1 MRNRCANLALD
12 VVSNDWESGCGELL
26 LPLWLATNEDWDCVN
41 KRASCFDRLLSV
53 VANSLFAADREVG
66 NENVN
71 LALLEHSGNIHR
83 LLW

>member
-26 LPLWLATNEDWDCVN
+26 LPLWLATNEDRDCVHE
-41 KRASCFDRLLSV
+41 RASGLDRLLSV
-53 VANSLFAADREVG
+53 VANSLFAADWKVG
-66 NENVN
+66 NEYVD
-71 LALLEHSGNIHR
+71 LALLEHSGNVNR